1 MNNAVENVVEDG
13 WDATTQQ
20 SVNVV
25 VTGMNEFTPLAN
37 DEPSGSDYIAF

>member
-20 SVNVV
+20 SVNVAAI
-25 VTGMNEFTPLAN
+25 GMNEFTPLGH
-37 DEPSGSDYIAF
+37 DEPSESNYAAF